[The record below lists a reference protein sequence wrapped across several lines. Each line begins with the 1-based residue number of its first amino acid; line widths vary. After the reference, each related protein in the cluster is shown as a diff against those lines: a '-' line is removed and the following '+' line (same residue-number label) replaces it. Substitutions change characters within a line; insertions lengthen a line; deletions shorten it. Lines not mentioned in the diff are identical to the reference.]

1 MLWVF
6 GLHWLWLSTLAFNE
20 NSGYKEKPK
29 KQASIIKKSDKKLLL
44 EKLIIELKKKWYSDE
59 EIQKII
65 KKHYKN
71 IYDPDW
77 IDAEKTMFDKSI
89 WDKRGFKNKD
99 REEKKIKEKIIK
111 NSIEKKIEK
120 ITTKFKEMLNKK
132 LEKIET
138 IEKKIKFIERIE
150 TKIIRKAKEIEKIK
164 ENKPVKYKIYHKTLN
179 TLLKEIKK
187 VKQDLEDEFIL
198 WVEDQFLKELFK

>member
-1 MLWVF
+1 
-6 GLHWLWLSTLAFNE
+6 
-20 NSGYKEKPK
+20 
-29 KQASIIKKSDKKLLL
+29 
-44 EKLIIELKKKWYSDE
+44 
-59 EIQKII
+59 
-65 KKHYKN
+65 
-71 IYDPDW
+71 
-77 IDAEKTMFDKSI
+77 
-89 WDKRGFKNKD
+89 
-99 REEKKIKEKIIK
+99 
-111 NSIEKKIEK
+111 
-120 ITTKFKEMLNKK
+120 MLNKK

-198 WVEDQFLKELFK
+198 